1 MRPSPADAHHVR
13 EPFAVP
19 QLHAGRFGQLPR
31 GSREHRRADDRRNVA
46 AVVFRARVG
55 LLHRLIADH
64 VRIILALYRV
74 GLAVSHGEDI
84 HALIAALHRHLD
96 MPKAV
101 VLEHLRHIFLELE
114 SRQPHAARRAV
125 SPADEQPPEPAEG
138 IGDSPEQEQQQH
150 ADSLQKKKQQSAD
163 SLEQR
168 NNARRESLQQPIQ
181 QGQ

>member
-1 MRPSPADAHHVR
+1 
-13 EPFAVP
+13 
-19 QLHAGRFGQLPR
+19 
-31 GSREHRRADDRRNVA
+31 
-46 AVVFRARVG
+46 
-55 LLHRLIADH
+55 
-64 VRIILALYRV
+64 
-74 GLAVSHGEDI
+74 
-84 HALIAALHRHLD
+84 

-125 SPADEQPPEPAEG
+125 TPADEQPPEPAEG

-150 ADSLQKKKQQSAD
+150 ADSLQKKQQQSAD

-181 QGQ
+181 QGQQSIQQRKDGIAFLFISRFFCHSLCYAV